1 MLRARPAPSLEVTGS
16 VREEDEMRVRE
27 IMSAPPLAVAPGT
40 TLKEAAKL
48 LAMRHVSGVPVVEDG
63 TVVGVLSTSDLVG
76 VEQSAERFE
85 LWSRWRR
92 RPRALPAGPGTVR
105 EAMSAPA
112 VTVEPWISAV
122 GAAWLMTEHDVGRL
136 PVVDHGALVGIVTR
150 SDLVRAFGRSDED
163 IRREISG
170 EVLPALG
177 AGVGDVEV
185 TVENGVVQLHGALN
199 DELDVRCLP
208 HAVRA
213 VVGVV
218 DVACDVAARHPHRQV
233 DRISQLL

>member
-1 MLRARPAPSLEVTGS
+1 
-16 VREEDEMRVRE
+16 MRVRE
-27 IMSAPPLAVAPGT
+27 IMSAPPLAVTPGT
-40 TLKEAAKL
+40 TLKEVAKL
-48 LAMRHVSGVPVVEDG
+48 LTKRRVSGVPVVEDG
-63 TVVGVLSTSDLVG
+63 KVVGVLSTSDLVG
-76 VEQSAERFE
+76 VEQSSERIE

-92 RPRALPAGPGTVR
+92 GPRTLPAGPRRVR
-105 EAMSAPA
+105 EVMSAPP
-112 VTVEPWISAV
+112 VTVESWMSAV

-136 PVVDHGALVGIVTR
+136 PVVDHGVLVGIVTR
-150 SDLVRAFGRSDED
+150 SDLVRAFGRSDEE
-163 IRREISG
+163 IRREIAG

-185 TVENGVVQLHGALN
+185 AVENGAVLLRGTLD

-218 DVACDVAARHPHRQV
+218 DVACDVTARHPHTAV
-233 DRISQLL
+233 DRVSQLL